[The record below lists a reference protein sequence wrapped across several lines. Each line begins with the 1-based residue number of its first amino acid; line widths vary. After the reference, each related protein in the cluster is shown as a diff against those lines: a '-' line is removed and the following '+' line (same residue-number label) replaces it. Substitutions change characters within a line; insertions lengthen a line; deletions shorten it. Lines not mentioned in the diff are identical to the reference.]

1 MHIAYSALR
10 PTADDQ
16 PKVKKVRSAKR
27 KTRLQFE
34 GYLTACEKYQSEIAA
49 IQQYIPGWKPAF
61 K

>member
-1 MHIAYSALR
+1 MHLAYSALR
-10 PTADDQ
+10 SNIDG
-16 PKVKKVRSAKR
+16 KKVRSAK
-27 KTRLQFE
+27 TISRLKYE